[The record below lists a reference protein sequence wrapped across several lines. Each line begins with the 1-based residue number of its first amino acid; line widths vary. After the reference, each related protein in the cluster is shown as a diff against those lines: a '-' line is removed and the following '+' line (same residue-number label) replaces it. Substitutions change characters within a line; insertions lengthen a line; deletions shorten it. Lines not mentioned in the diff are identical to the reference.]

1 LGGTVVTG
9 DRAYRIS
16 GVDTPKRRAES
27 SDVDAETGEALG
39 RLERDL
45 REEIQASTA
54 RTRES
59 IVESE
64 GRTRELI
71 AESEGRTRRH
81 FDVVAESLRGDIRA
95 LAEGVMAVAEGSM
108 RRDTELGGRV
118 DRLEHRTLGLESRVS
133 VLERPRPRRRRRR

>member
-1 LGGTVVTG
+1 M
-9 DRAYRIS
+9 
-16 GVDTPKRRAES
+16 
-27 SDVDAETGEALG
+27 DAVTGEALG

-45 REEIQASTA
+45 REEIQASGVQTRELIVESES
-54 RTRES
+54 RTREL
-59 IVESE
+59 IAESE
-64 GRTRELI
+64 GRTHGRIAESEGRTHERI

-81 FDVVAESLRGDIRA
+81 FDVVAESLRSDIRA
-95 LAEGVMAVAEGSM
+95 LAEGVMTVAEGSM